1 MLLSLVGGR
10 VTLKESDGVLI
21 MLRMT
26 GLVYD
31 HDEVKT
37 EVIASVMELRA
48 LREKIFIIFKCNVM
62 LNVMK
67 KKNITKH

>member
-26 GLVYD
+26 ALVYD

-37 EVIASVMELRA
+37 EVIASVMEFRA
-48 LREKIFIIFKCNVM
+48 LRENEQFFFFAQYM
-62 LNVMK
+62 
-67 KKNITKH
+67 

>member
-1 MLLSLVGGR
+1 M
-10 VTLKESDGVLI
+10 TLKESDGVLI

-37 EVIASVMELRA
+37 EVNASVMELRA
-48 LREKIFIIFKCNVM
+48 LREKLFIIFKCTVM
-62 LNVMK
+62 LNV
-67 KKNITKH
+67 I

>member
-1 MLLSLVGGR
+1 M
-10 VTLKESDGVLI
+10 TLKESDGVLI

-62 LNVMK
+62 LNVLE

>member
-1 MLLSLVGGR
+1 M
-10 VTLKESDGVLI
+10 TLKESDGVLI

-31 HDEVKT
+31 HDEVET

-67 KKNITKH
+67 KKTSPSIKRHFQH